1 MKYFNTY
8 FIFMSSPRKARIFLA
23 LFQVVLLMILW
34 VNHAILPAYSTYSNI
49 PQVEVNKSSEPIIIA
64 GFFQDGWNG
73 LKSGVRTIGDFI
85 SLGANTAREAQE
97 ASRILG
103 AESRETIRVGGVE
116 TRKTLDAFTVNTQT
130 LVGTFSDAYKDNLNV
145 TIDSLDAVTTKKINE
160 VVAAIEKVNE
170 LLQDNIKLISKEGQD
185 IIRTSSNEIQVI
197 TKQFEESFKNII
209 VLSAESTAYVIDRT
223 TYNAVTLMS
232 LGMLG
237 TGLIFFIWLLFT
249 RKIPSGI
256 ARILAFVFGTIYIGV
271 FGSMALL
278 PPVRAYALINSGIGL
293 EKTLKKYNATD
304 AEKKGKSSSQ
314 EILAIISKQLKA
326 LTREDI
332 NSYLDTMHPGIPL
345 GLEGQKKKVED
356 VFKIYNLLFI
366 NKSIIIDSITEDKAK
381 VRVVQVVKKLSGPSF
396 RNTRNEGIYTL
407 KKYNG
412 KWKIYDFQINKMEF
426 DNINS
431 KKSFQNSEYLVLRQE
446 RINIFNKANS

>member
-1 MKYFNTY
+1 MSSL
-8 FIFMSSPRKARIFLA
+8 SSPRKDHIFLA
-23 LFQVVLLMILW
+23 LFQVVLLMTLW
-34 VNHAILPAYSTYSNI
+34 VNQINHAILPAYST
-49 PQVEVNKSSEPIIIA
+49 QHTVKVNQSGEPIIIA
-64 GFFQDGWNG
+64 GLLQDGWNG
-73 LKSGVRTIGDFI
+73 FKGGIRTVGDFL
-85 SLGANTAREAQE
+85 SLGANTVREAQE

-103 AESRETIRVGGVE
+103 AETRETVRVTGAE
-116 TRKTLDAFTVNTQT
+116 TRATLDQFTVNLQT
-130 LVGTFSDAYKDNLNV
+130 LIETLSATYKDNLTV
-145 TIDSLDAVTTKKINE
+145 TIDSLDASITKQINKA
-160 VVAAIEKVNE
+160 VAAIDQVNE
-170 LLQDNIKLISKEGQD
+170 LIKDDIKLISKESQD

-197 TKQFEESFKNII
+197 TKQLEESFKNII

-249 RKIPSGI
+249 RRIPSGI

-278 PPVRAYALINSGIGL
+278 PSVRASALINSGIGL

-304 AEKKGKSSSQ
+304 VEKKQKLSSQ
-314 EILAIISKQLKA
+314 EILALISKQIKA

-332 NSYLDTMHPGIPL
+332 NSYLDTMHPDIPL

-356 VFKIYNLLFI
+356 AFKIYNLLFV
-366 NKSIIIDSITEDKAK
+366 NKNIIIDSITEDKAK

-396 RNTRNEGIYTL
+396 RNTRNEGVYTL

-431 KKSFQNSEYLVLRQE
+431 KKSSQNSEYFVLGQQRLS
-446 RINIFNKANS
+446 IFHKVDI